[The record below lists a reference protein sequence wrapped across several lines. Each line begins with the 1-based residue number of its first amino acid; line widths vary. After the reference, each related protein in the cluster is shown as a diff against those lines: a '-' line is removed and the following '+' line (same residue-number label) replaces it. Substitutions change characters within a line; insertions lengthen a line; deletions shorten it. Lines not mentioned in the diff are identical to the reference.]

1 MRKKEVIMIIVQKE
15 LMINM
20 KNEAKL
26 VGVYKQLIKMRN
38 KISDEDR

>member
-1 MRKKEVIMIIVQKE
+1 MIMIIVQKE

>member
-15 LMINM
+15 LVINT
-20 KNEAKL
+20 KNKAKL
-26 VGVYKQLIKMRN
+26 VGVYKQLIITRN